1 MTIDWKNAPSGA
13 THWHDAISTWYKIAD
28 DSVFYSNYR
37 DVWVLSAYEISDINL
52 SQGFIPRPTS
62 TAIPELKKLTQA
74 VFDGLPPEYR
84 WAAVDADE
92 RACAYTDDPEHDEE
106 IGIFGYFNC
115 TDRAGADY
123 IEIGYG
129 YDATDWQDSKIER
142 VLICDA
148 ETLEPLADQAAA
160 EAEMRELMAAQAEL
174 SALRTQA
181 IADAARIAELEASL
195 AARGEALDFM
205 KGAQQEWYEMY
216 MQKRDAISRFKA
228 GLVRAG
234 ARVPIDAMT
243 MNANEQGLT
252 ATLVYLESELDRA
265 AKRKYDLASIV
276 SRGEQDDEN

>member
-1 MTIDWKNAPSGA
+1 MTIDWKNAPEGA
-13 THWHDAISTWYKIAD
+13 THYSPETDATHA
-28 DSVFYSNYR
+28 VFYKDDFKQMWIEKWSNLGWQEAHSLNEHER
-37 DVWVLSAYEISDINL
+37 P
-52 SQGFIPRPTS
+52 IPRPTS
-62 TAIPELKKLTQA
+62 TGILVSEQTQ
-74 VFDGLPPEYR
+74 
-84 WAAVDADE
+84 
-92 RACAYTDDPEHDEE
+92 
-106 IGIFGYFNC
+106 
-115 TDRAGADY
+115 
-123 IEIGYG
+123 
-129 YDATDWQDSKIER
+129 
-142 VLICDA
+142 
-148 ETLEPLADQAAA
+148 TLE
-160 EAEMRELMAAQAEL
+160 AEL
-174 SALRTQA
+174 SALRTAA

-252 ATLVYLESELDRA
+252 AALVYLESELDQA